1 MKDDKSHIEREVTH
15 AVDVLRRGGTILYP
29 TDTVWGIGCDPANP
43 NAVRRIFQ
51 IKHRTDSK
59 ALILLAGSLAQIE
72 AVTGR
77 VTDGIIN
84 LLRSSERPLTIIYPC
99 ADNITKEVTAYDG
112 SVAMRLSN
120 EEFSRKLC
128 LTFGNAIIS
137 TSANI
142 SGEPSPSNF
151 SEIAQEIIESVDH
164 IVDFRREDS
173 THGAR
178 PSKIIKI
185 DPSGNINVIRE

>member
-1 MKDDKSHIEREVTH
+1 MKDEKSHIKHEVTR
-15 AVDVLRRGGTILYP
+15 AVDVLRHGGVILYP
-29 TDTVWGIGCDPANP
+29 TDTIWGIGCDPANP
-43 NAVRRIFQ
+43 NAVRRVFQ
-51 IKHRTDSK
+51 IKHRADSK
-59 ALILLAGSLAQIE
+59 ALILLAGSIVQIK
-72 AVTGR
+72 AITGQ
-77 VTDGIIN
+77 VTDDIIN
-84 LLRSSERPLTIIYPC
+84 LIRNSGRPLTIIYPC
-99 ADNITKEVTAYDG
+99 ADNVAKEVTADDG
-112 SVAMRLSN
+112 SVAMRLSG
-120 EEFSRKLC
+120 EEFSKELC

-151 SEIAQEIIESVDH
+151 SEISQEIIESVDY

-173 THGAR
+173 THRAR